1 MVALHNRK
9 LTAQD
14 IWPGGL
20 WTWKQVADVKRQI
33 AEQVAAEGIDDLRRV
48 FEESRRF
55 EEYQRT
61 FCSPGLG
68 QQQQIMKR
76 IYPEPPPQKGV
87 WLTEEECAYLRER
100 LFGANDEIGQ
110 AILAKLQPR

>member
-14 IWPGGL
+14 IWPSGL
-20 WTWKQVADVKRQI
+20 WTWKVVAEVKRRI
-33 AEQVAAEGIDDLRRV
+33 AEEVAADGIDDMRRV

-55 EEYQRT
+55 DEYQRT

-68 QQQQIMKR
+68 EQQQIMKR
-76 IYPEPPPQKGV
+76 IYPDPPPQTGL
-87 WLTEEECAYLRER
+87 WLTEEEVEYLRER
-100 LFGANDEIGQ
+100 LFGVNDETGQ
-110 AILAKLQPR
+110 AILAKLQPK